1 MLMILIV
8 LLQLTVLLQKK
19 NVLRRYLMDLHQRQ
33 ELYVR
38 IKILLNLLPVLVASM
53 GLNSI
58 VMKAMQIQ
66 IIYPII
72 IPAEQEE

>member
-1 MLMILIV
+1 
-8 LLQLTVLLQKK
+8 
-19 NVLRRYLMDLHQRQ
+19 MDLHQRQ